1 MIKELRSIRADPLM
15 LILVLYA
22 FTIAVYSR

>member
-1 MIKELRSIRADPLM
+1 VIKELRSIRADPLM